1 MPKITYADTIQPSF
15 GIPFPTD
22 KLGMDKGE
30 LFCKLS
36 SEELAQLPDDE
47 VRDLVAL
54 IEEQPEAAEDDPMGW
69 GWTIESWRKVFEL
82 WKRAKSIIICGGNRS
97 TKTSLAMKL
106 IMNVMEIIDE
116 AETYS
121 LQTNEERSIKINQ
134 KMLNECLSR
143 KLQDMSKRKG
153 KNYSLDWSQKNGF
166 SGDVC
171 ILPPKPGTKN
181 GSACYFKNYSQYFND
196 PQAFEGIKGH
206 LIHWDEE
213 IPQKLFETLM
223 ARLGDYHGKML
234 GTVTTLQGYTPL
246 ITDLLQ
252 GAETLETRY
261 APLVG
266 KELPTLQK
274 AKNWPD
280 TYIMYWWTED
290 NPFIDSQEIVRS
302 YANRPIGDKLARLYG
317 IPTKSHSNQF
327 PKFTREVNVV
337 KHEEIPFIK
346 DPDTPVSHFMST
358 DPGDGKP
365 WVIGYAGFTDDGDMY
380 LYKESPDIN
389 SGEWAIP
396 HQNALGQPIG
406 KKGPAQR
413 PLGWGFEQWKNHIE
427 EMDEDVEV
435 QMRWM
440 DPNYCHQP
448 VTKKEGQ
455 STLLDEMAAVGMF
468 FTPATYD
475 KVGAGIIKINELLEW
490 DDTEPLSET
499 NRPRLYI
506 SDQCENTIQAMLE
519 YTGVNKAEQWKDF
532 VDMLRYIVISD
543 SGYLGRD
550 GSVEAYGGG
559 GY

>member
-346 DPDTPVSHFMST
+346 DPDTPVSYFMST

>member
-22 KLGMDKGE
+22 KLGMEKGE

-346 DPDTPVSHFMST
+346 DPDTPVSYFMST

>member
-22 KLGMDKGE
+22 KLGMEKGE

-36 SEELAQLPDDE
+36 GEELAQLPDDE

-346 DPDTPVSHFMST
+346 DPDTPVSYFMST